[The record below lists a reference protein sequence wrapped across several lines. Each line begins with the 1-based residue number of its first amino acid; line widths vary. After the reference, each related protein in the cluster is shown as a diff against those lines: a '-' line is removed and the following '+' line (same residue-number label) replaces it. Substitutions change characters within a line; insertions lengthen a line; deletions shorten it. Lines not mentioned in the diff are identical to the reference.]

1 MNKNQN
7 LFDEQFYNETE
18 TVINMTKRNRKR
30 NDIKEMKKQE
40 KILKKKKRVKR
51 IAKIFALLVLII
63 IGFVFALVSPIFNVQ
78 TIEVKGNELVAEETI
93 VSLSQ
98 IGIGQNIFKFNKLKT
113 INEIKS
119 NPYIE
124 DVKISRK
131 IPNKIEITVT
141 ERTRDYNVEFLN
153 GYAYINNQGY
163 ILEISE
169 EKLDV
174 PTIQGIST
182 NEEQI
187 VPGNRLDVEDL
198 EKLEVVIQIINICKN
213 YELEDKITSIN
224 VEDTNNYIVYMEQEK
239 KEILLGDGSNLNNKM
254 LYVPIILE
262 ENQNVEGI
270 IYLNGDLN
278 NGFKPRF
285 KESV

>member
-1 MNKNQN
+1 M
-7 LFDEQFYNETE
+7 
-18 TVINMTKRNRKR
+18 
-30 NDIKEMKKQE
+30 
-40 KILKKKKRVKR
+40 
-51 IAKIFALLVLII
+51 
-63 IGFVFALVSPIFNVQ
+63 
-78 TIEVKGNELVAEETI
+78 
-93 VSLSQ
+93 
-98 IGIGQNIFKFNKLKT
+98 
-113 INEIKS
+113 
-119 NPYIE
+119 
-124 DVKISRK
+124 
-131 IPNKIEITVT
+131 
-141 ERTRDYNVEFLN
+141 
-153 GYAYINNQGY
+153 
-163 ILEISE
+163 EISE